1 MPLTKITGG
10 EFDNTQGGLIVA
22 GILTATSFNG
32 DGASLTTLNASN
44 ISSGTLPDARFPV
57 TLPAVSGA
65 NLTGIFPVGTLM
77 LFQQTSAP
85 TGWTKQTTHNDKAL
99 RVVTGAASSGGTT
112 AFSSVMA
119 SRTPSGSNSGGSV
132 SGHTLSEAE
141 MPSHRH
147 TILSPTHD
155 TDSSA
160 SQGYP
165 NGNQHNSF
173 RTSDRGGEERTPN
186 MINLR
191 GNSNSHSHG
200 FANPTFTGTAM
211 DFAVQYVDLII
222 ASKN

>member
-119 SRTPSGSNSGGSV
+119 SRTPAGTVGNT
-132 SGHTLSEAE
+132 TLTTAQI
-141 MPSHRH
+141 PSHTH
-147 TILSPTHD
+147 TGYAPNHD
-155 TDSSA
+155 VNDST

-165 NGNQHNSF
+165 TGNSHNAF
-173 RTSDRGGEERTPN
+173 RTSDRSRDYGMLDGSISYTGG
-186 MINLR
+186 
-191 GNSNSHSHG
+191 GGSHTHG
-200 FANPTFTGTAM
+200 FTGTAL
-211 DFAVQYVDLII
+211 DFAIQYVDLII